1 MAVRRGQTMCRSAA
15 DALERVYQAAAQIGA
30 SVGLTQRTKVRFRR
44 PP

>member
-1 MAVRRGQTMCRSAA
+1 MHANRARDSSEG
-15 DALERVYQAAAQIGA
+15 VYLAAAQIGA